1 MFNVKNDAMRRTILA
16 LAATLLFTL
25 SGCSI
30 YHPQAVDIP
39 LINHAG
45 DGRIDA
51 AIGVSTFILPDVVTF
66 GGTVSYGFN
75 DWFAGQAHLNY
86 GGDNI
91 YAQVAPGA
99 YLPLGAKS
107 VLEGYVGLGAGS
119 SWRAP
124 TQASTEVD
132 TATHQFS
139 KYGYTG
145 FFLLPY
151 MQANIGW
158 HDLTRAHIDLAL
170 GLKAG
175 AYCPDFRYQE
185 FDENGTHIA
194 NSDVFYGTPNFL
206 FEPQVQFRIGSEHV
220 KYCLRVSMT
229 WLSDL
234 NIGGGEKFTTDFFT
248 VSNGLTFKF

>member
-1 MFNVKNDAMRRTILA
+1 MRRINLA
-16 LAATLLFTL
+16 LSATLLLTL
-25 SGCSI
+25 TGCSI

-51 AIGVSTFILPDVVTF
+51 AVGVSAFVLPDVVTF

-91 YAQVAPGA
+91 YGQLAPGA

-119 SWRAP
+119 SWRNP
-124 TQASTEVD
+124 TDMTDLPD
-132 TATHQFS
+132 TATATGT
-139 KYGYTG
+139 YGYTG
-145 FFLLPY
+145 GYLLPFA
-151 MQANIGW
+151 QANIGW

-175 AYCPDFRYQE
+175 AFCPDFRYE
-185 FDENGTHIA
+185 RFDENGNHMPEYDEFYRTA
-194 NSDVFYGTPNFL
+194 NML
-206 FEPQVQFRIGSEHV
+206 FEPQLQFRIGGQYV
-220 KYCLRVSMT
+220 KYCLRVSLAF
-229 WLSDL
+229 LSDVK
-234 NIGGGEKFTTDFFT
+234 NGGGGRFTYDYLTI
-248 VSNGLTFKF
+248 SNGLTFNF